1 MWNTEQGFC
10 SKVAKTWKHCQGK
23 PGTHISLC
31 LQIIVIAFLE
41 EMIQKSDQ
49 VPEGNM
55 YDTWKV
61 SLDELIILSIFKT
74 YKIISLL
81 KSKS

>member
-1 MWNTEQGFC
+1 M
-10 SKVAKTWKHCQGK
+10 
-23 PGTHISLC
+23 
-31 LQIIVIAFLE
+31 IAFLE